1 MRSRALIVL
10 ATILTAV
17 TTTAVLSSPS
27 ASAAGPPPAD
37 VAATSIVIGPG
48 GGSISGFGITA
59 TFAAGAVAAD
69 TLIVLGNWPNGL
81 DVPPPNGVPA
91 IKTFGLQA
99 CLPNGTDCTSPFG
112 DYPNSPSPG
121 GTQKISGMDLQYT
134 GFRGVTFG
142 SAANKLVTIT
152 INTDGSKIYIYNP
165 NFSDTADAYPTLLP
179 SSSNGTRLTF
189 STFRP
194 IVWTVTTALGASQ

>member
-1 MRSRALIVL
+1 MRSKALITL

-17 TTTAVLSSPS
+17 TITAVLSSPS

-37 VAATSIVIGPG
+37 TAATSAVIGPG

-59 TFAAGAVAAD
+59 TFAPHAVASD

-81 DVPPPNGVPA
+81 DVPPPNGETA

-99 CLPNGTDCTSPFG
+99 CQLNGTDCTSPFG
-112 DYPNSPSPG
+112 DYTNSPSPG

-134 GFRGVTFG
+134 GFQGVTFG
-142 SAANKLVTIT
+142 TAADKLVTIS
-152 INTDGSKIYIYNP
+152 INTGGSKIYIYNP
-165 NFSDTADAYPTLLP
+165 NFSDTAEAYPTLLP

-194 IVWTVTTALGASQ
+194 IVWTVT